1 MSVLRRLHDAVEQAK
16 ANGYSLALMPAAPP
30 EAIAACE
37 SALGSVLS
45 RSLRELLSETDG
57 FDLVDAHGSVLRLYS
72 SSEIASSTMASR
84 EAWRDEP
91 GDVTWGDLI
100 SIARSNQTE
109 SQYGIRPPKA
119 DSDESPLYEIHPE
132 AWDTWQTDP
141 PLAPTLG
148 AWLAMIAEAIASG
161 DHERVYDTMW
171 LGPTNPG
178 KSPPLT

>member
-1 MSVLRRLHDAVEQAK
+1 MSALRGLNDVLAQ
-16 ANGYSLALMPAAPP
+16 ANGYSIVLQAAASP

-37 SALGSVLS
+37 TAVGSPLS
-45 RSLRELLSETDG
+45 QSLRELLLETDG
-57 FDLVDAHGSVLRLYS
+57 FDLLDEHGSVLRLYS
-72 SSEIASSTMASR
+72 SSEIGSSTKASR

-100 SIARSNQTE
+100 SIARSNHTE
-109 SQYGIRPPKA
+109 SEYGIRPPKA
-119 DSDESPLYEIHPE
+119 DSNESPLYEIHPE

-148 AWLAMIAEAIASG
+148 AWLAMIADAIASG

-171 LGPTNPG
+171 LGPYDEDEP
-178 KSPPLT
+178 PPLA